1 MASTTALTASNVV
14 LEKPE
19 QFHKWMLMIE
29 GLVPRDLWKYFNPD
43 TANNFDEPK
52 PVTYDTIRPSAQSL
66 TALNATERSQYTT
79 LRAAYSF
86 DMSQY
91 QRFLSEEAKLRNKIL
106 STVAEAKKTQLP
118 TNRPVKTWLTN
129 LYISTKPTDA

>member
-1 MASTTALTASNVV
+1 
-14 LEKPE
+14 
-19 QFHKWMLMIE
+19 MIE
-29 GLVPRDLWKYFNPD
+29 GSVPRDLWKYFNPD

-52 PVTYDTIRPSAQSL
+52 PVIYDIIRLGAQSL

-79 LRAAYSF
+79 LRAAYNF

-106 STVAEAKKTQLP
+106 NTVAEAKKTQLP